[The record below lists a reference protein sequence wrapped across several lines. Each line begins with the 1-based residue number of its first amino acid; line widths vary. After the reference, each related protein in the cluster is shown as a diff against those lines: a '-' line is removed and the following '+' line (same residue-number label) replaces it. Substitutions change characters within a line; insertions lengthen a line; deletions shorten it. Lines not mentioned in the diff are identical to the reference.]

1 MGGVNCVCAPV
12 PLPHRPGLFARLT
25 VLGTFLRNDSNGEDR
40 LTLGKGVNSSE
51 GKMKMA

>member
-1 MGGVNCVCAPV
+1 MSGGNCVCAPV

-40 LTLGKGVNSSE
+40 LTLGKGGNFFE
-51 GKMKMA
+51 GKMKVA